1 MPSAMN
7 NIPKH
12 QIFIVDDSQIQL
24 ILLEKILTKEGF
36 AVRAFLNGYK
46 LLRAL
51 KDQRPSLIIS
61 DIDMPV
67 LDAFDL
73 IERVKRKTEKPEI
86 PFFLISS
93 NNDSSIRKKAREA
106 GAEVFIQKPYKSQAL
121 IDVVK
126 EVIGP
131 VEV

>member
-1 MPSAMN
+1 MN
-7 NIPKH
+7 NTRKD

-36 AVRAFLNGYK
+36 TVRAFINGYK
-46 LLRAL
+46 LLEAL
-51 KDQRPSLIIS
+51 KDQRPNLIIS

-73 IERVKRKTEKPEI
+73 IERVKRKTEKPDI

-93 NNDSSIRKKAREA
+93 NSDSSIRKKAREA

-121 IDVVK
+121 IDVVR
-126 EVIGP
+126 EVVGP
-131 VEV
+131 VKV